1 MLVLLFLI
9 KCLFVVITKTEYQAM
24 YDLELDHIEEIN
36 SYTFESNV
44 LRSNRATILEHYASW
59 CGTCQA
65 FKITW
70 KEFANLTRLWHAKV
84 LRVAAIDCVSIV
96 NDIEVCRK
104 NDIASYPRF
113 RMYWGNY
120 CSIIKNNH
128 IHVYNIIKQNKLIS
142 LDLTWISMRT
152 QKVKRLCNQ

>member
-1 MLVLLFLI
+1 MI
-9 KCLFVVITKTEYQAM
+9 AKADNQAM

-36 SYTFESNV
+36 SYTFKSNV

-104 NDIASYPRF
+104 NDITSYPRF

-120 CSIIKNNH
+120 CSVIKIIILILFKF
-128 IHVYNIIKQNKLIS
+128 IKQNKLIS
-142 LDLTWISMRT
+142 LDLTLISMRT
-152 QKVKRLCNQ
+152 QKVKRLCKQ